1 MSDIINFKCPACG
14 APISYKGESAGLT
27 CDYCNSTFNME
38 QVKAAEAAEK
48 ISAESSDM
56 TWTEPTQD
64 LIRDENGKM
73 EGFLCP
79 SCGAEIIAD
88 ESLGATECPY
98 CGNKAVVPHA
108 FDGMYRPDVMIPFK
122 LNKERAQAA
131 LKNFYKGK
139 KLLPNGFADGNRM
152 KEIQGVYVP
161 FWLMSCEAEGDASF
175 EGVNTETRESGNKR
189 YTKEKHY
196 LAHRHG
202 KMQFNRIPA
211 DGSKAMDDEYMDGLE
226 PFDYKD
232 LVEYDDAYF
241 SGYLANRYDVS
252 AEEVQERI
260 NVRVE
265 NSVVSELERTVKGY
279 DSVNHKDHTVRFNS
293 DKIEYAMLPVWMLT
307 TKFQDVKY
315 SFAMNG
321 QTGKISGK
329 LPVDMGKYWKYL
341 LSTSLIC
348 FLIAQA
354 LIAIFGGSDGFSLL
368 VELVVLLVSGFI
380 GFGYASGLK
389 KAMSTAETAM
399 EAGTYLDT
407 GSVKIMQKSDTFMFE
422 KHWEED
428 IKSNK

>member
-1 MSDIINFKCPACG
+1 MSDVVNFKCPACG
-14 APISYKGESAGLT
+14 APISYKGESGGLA
-27 CDYCNSTFNME
+27 CDYCGSSFDME

-48 ISAESSDM
+48 VSAESSDM
-56 TWTEPTQD
+56 TWTEPDQE
-64 LIRDENGKM
+64 LITDEDGKI

-131 LKNFYKGK
+131 MKNFYKGK
-139 KLLPNGFADGNRM
+139 KLLPNGFADGNRL

-161 FWLMSCEAEGDASF
+161 FWLMSCEAEGNASF
-175 EGVNTETRESGNKR
+175 EGIKTETRESGKKR
-189 YTKEKHY
+189 YIKEKHY
-196 LAHRHG
+196 LIHRRG

-226 PFDYKD
+226 PYDYSG
-232 LVEYDDAYF
+232 LVQYDDAYF

-252 AEEVQERI
+252 AEEVQNRI

-265 NSVVSELERTVKGY
+265 NSVTSELMRTATGY
-279 DSVNHKDHTVRFNS
+279 DSVNVKDSALRYNS
-293 DKIEYAMLPVWMLT
+293 NKTEYAMLPVWMLT
-307 TKFQDVKY
+307 TKFQNEKY

-329 LPVDMGKYWKYL
+329 LPIDMGKYWKYL
-341 LSTSLIC
+341 ILALLIC
-348 FLIAQA
+348 FIVGQVLIGFFA
-354 LIAIFGGSDGFSLL
+354 GSDGFSMLT
-368 VELVVLLVSGFI
+368 ELVVFAVSAFVGWA
-380 GFGYASGLK
+380 YAGSLK
-389 KAMSTAETAM
+389 KAMSTAETAT
-399 EAGTYLDT
+399 EAGKYLDT
-407 GSVKIMQKSDTFMFE
+407 KTFKVMERSDTFMYE
-422 KHWEED
+422 KNRVED
-428 IKSNK
+428 ISDGK